1 MNKYLL
7 GFDEVNRLAE
17 KFSVETEL
25 EELFEILYTVMY
37 DAYIRG
43 YEPEEHKVEPPRE
56 DLIELLIFFKYDG
69 KDPFDLL
76 EEAYKDK
83 DTVRIKTIF
92 DNEYHRMFNAG
103 AYDYGKEH
111 CDTKKWVTM
120 NDIKVRD
127 THYYL
132 EGIEVPVD
140 AEFITYDGD
149 AALYPGGFS
158 NASNNVNCRCVLEYK

>member
-7 GFDEVNRLAE
+7 GFDEINRLDFEA
-17 KFSVETEL
+17 EL
-25 EELFEILYTVMY
+25 EELFESLYTVMY

-43 YEPEEHKVEPPRE
+43 FGDEEPKE

-111 CDTKKWVTM
+111 CETKKWVTM
-120 NDIKVRD
+120 NDFKVRD
-127 THYYL
+127 THNYL

-140 AEFITYDGD
+140 AEFITFDGD

>member
-7 GFDEVNRLAE
+7 GFDEINRLDFEA
-17 KFSVETEL
+17 EL
-25 EELFEILYTVMY
+25 EELFESLYTVMY

-43 YEPEEHKVEPPRE
+43 FGDEEPKE

-111 CDTKKWVTM
+111 CETKKWVTM
-120 NDIKVRD
+120 NDFKVRD
-127 THYYL
+127 THNYL